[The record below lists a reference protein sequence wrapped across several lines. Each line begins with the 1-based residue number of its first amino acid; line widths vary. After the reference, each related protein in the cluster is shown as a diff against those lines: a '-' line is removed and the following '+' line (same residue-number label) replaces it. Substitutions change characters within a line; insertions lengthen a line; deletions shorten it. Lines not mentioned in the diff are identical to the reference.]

1 MSNLT
6 IAFLLP
12 TLSVWLVGAGIIF
25 DSKEKDYGISILMS
39 ALIFVPSWWGLYF
52 FLLACGI

>member
-12 TLSVWLVGAGIIF
+12 TVSVWLVGAGIIF
-25 DSKEKDYGISILMS
+25 DPKEK
-39 ALIFVPSWWGLYF
+39 
-52 FLLACGI
+52 